1 MSALR
6 LALAALPLAVASPAF
21 AQEGESVAVE
31 EMPVAEEFASGDSI
45 TLALG
50 AAYGPDY
57 EGSDDYRAI
66 PGAFV
71 RADIGGVSLVTR
83 GLKLFAD
90 VVPPNKDSKVEF
102 NAGPIVGVRLSRTG
116 DVDDPRVNALP
127 ELKTAIE
134 VGGFAG
140 VSVKQLTNPFD
151 SLTFRFDAVKDV
163 GGAHGDWVF
172 TPNAYF
178 STPLSLK
185 TFAAISAAMDFS
197 GNDFNDYYF
206 GIAPTDAILHP
217 ELVAYDPDGG
227 AKSYTIGLLVGQ
239 SLEETILEGWSLIGT
254 VNYKRMIGDA
264 ADSPLVAD
272 FGTPTQWFLAAGIG
286 YTF

>member
-1 MSALR
+1 MSATR
-6 LALAALPLAVASPAF
+6 LALAAFPLSFASPAV
-21 AQEGESVAVE
+21 AQEAESVAVE
-31 EMPVAEEFASGDSI
+31 QAPVPEEFTPGDSI

-71 RADIGGVSLVTR
+71 RADIGGVSIVTR
-83 GLKLFAD
+83 GLKVFAD
-90 VVPPNKDSKVEF
+90 IAPPSDGKVEF
-102 NAGPIVGVRLSRTG
+102 NGGPIAGVRLSRTG
-116 DVDDPRVNALP
+116 DVDDPRVDVLP

-134 VGGFAG
+134 VGAFAG
-140 VSVKQLTNPFD
+140 VSVKQLTNPYD

-172 TPNAYF
+172 TPNVYF

-185 TFAAISAAMDFS
+185 TFAVVSAAMDIT

-206 GIAPTDAILHP
+206 GITPTEATLHP
-217 ELVAYDPDGG
+217 ELVPYDPDGG

-254 VNYKRMIGDA
+254 VNYKRMIGDP

-272 FGTPTQWFLAAGIG
+272 FGSRTQWFAAAGIG